1 MSWWRRWLGCKVAPA
16 AVRAPSVGADRR
28 VYAIGDVHGRA
39 DLLDT
44 LLGMIAQD
52 DASRGAAQLTLIFLG
67 DLMDRGDASRAVIER
82 VMALI
87 GSGGDV
93 RCLQGNHEELFIAA
107 ARGDIKVMPTF
118 RRMGGE
124 QTLESYGLGPGRFPV
139 MSDAEIAEWML
150 HHVPRGHVDFLDAL
164 PDWTD
169 VGDYLFVHAGIRP
182 GVAIEAQKSSDL
194 RWIRRDFLNHDVP
207 HSHMVVHGHSITP
220 EVDEQHNRI
229 GIDTGAYRSGRLT
242 ALGLQ
247 GTARWTLQTVA

>member
-1 MSWWRRWLGCKVAPA
+1 MP
-16 AVRAPSVGADRR
+16 PSVGEDRR

-39 DLLDT
+39 DLLDA
-44 LLGMIAQD
+44 LLGMIWQD
-52 DASRGAAQLTLIFLG
+52 DAARGPAKPILIFLG
-67 DLMDRGDASRAVIER
+67 DLMNRGASSRAVIER
-82 VMALI
+82 VMALV

-107 ARGDIKVMPTF
+107 ARGDIRVIPTF

-124 QTLESYGLGPGRFPV
+124 QTLESYGLAPDVFAV
-139 MSDAEIAEWML
+139 MTDQDIVDWML
-150 HHVPRGHVDFLDAL
+150 HHVPRGHVDFLGAL

-182 GVAIEAQKSSDL
+182 GIAIEAQKSSDL
-194 RWIRRDFLNHDVP
+194 RWIRRDFLDHIGP
-207 HSHMVVHGHSITP
+207 HPHMVVHGHSISGD
-220 EVDEQHNRI
+220 VDEQENRI

-247 GTARWTLQTVA
+247 GAARWTLHTG